1 MQGNNEGALRRAVL
15 VAKAAC
21 ASVGKKVSAG
31 AVGTALALMLSLGGC
46 SQSHTDLPDLDGDG
60 YDRSVDCN
68 DEDASIHP
76 GAAEP
81 ECSDGID
88 QDCDGVDGNPDI
100 ICNWIPIDRDGDGF
114 HEGMDCDDTDPAT
127 YPGAPEDCCE
137 GIDRNCDGVADMCT
151 NCFPDGWDEDGDGYF
166 TGGWST
172 PPDEQD
178 CDDTNPQVNPG
189 AAEICYDGIDNDCTG
204 AEDDSP
210 ECAVVNPVPDAD
222 GDGYTFDVDCDDSN
236 PWVNPGVELD
246 CGDGLD
252 NDCDG
257 VADEDAADDEC
268 MWFMNG
274 MLDADALEAEDDAP
288 VLLPGEGEGETF
300 A

>member
-1 MQGNNEGALRRAVL
+1 MHGTKNGALGRAVL

-21 ASVGKKVSAG
+21 ASVGKTVSAG

-46 SQSHTDLPDLDGDG
+46 SQSHTNLPDLDGDG

-76 GAAEP
+76 GADEG
-81 ECSDGID
+81 ECPDGVD
-88 QDCDGVDGNPDI
+88 QDCDGSDGDPDI
-100 ICNWIPIDRDGDGF
+100 ICNFFPVDRDGDGYE
-114 HEGMDCDDTDPAT
+114 EGVDCDDNDPAT

-151 NCFPDGWDEDGDGYF
+151 NCFPEGWDEDGDGYY
-166 TGGWST
+166 TGGWA
-172 PPDEQD
+172 PEGEQD
-178 CDDTNPQVNPG
+178 CDDTNPDVNPG
-189 AAEICYDGIDNDCTG
+189 AEEICFDGLDNDCSG
-204 AEDDSP
+204 AEDDSD
-210 ECAVVNPVPDAD
+210 ECAVINPIPDAD
-222 GDGYTFDVDCDDSN
+222 GDGFTVDVDCDDN
-236 PWVNPGVELD
+236 NAWVNPGIELD

-252 NDCDG
+252 NDCDD

-274 MLDADALEAEDDAP
+274 MLDVDALEAEDDAP
-288 VLLPGEGEGETF
+288 VLLPGEGEGDSF